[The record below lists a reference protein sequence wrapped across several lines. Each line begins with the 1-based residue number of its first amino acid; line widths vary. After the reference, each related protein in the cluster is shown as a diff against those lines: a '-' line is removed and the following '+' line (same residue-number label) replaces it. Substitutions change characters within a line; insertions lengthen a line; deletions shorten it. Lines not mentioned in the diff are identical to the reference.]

1 MRYDVLLLNATTG
14 WKLEA
19 GGWRVCAH
27 FRLCSAVDFDFAK
40 LVRPMMLS
48 SLTFAT
54 LLWTTV
60 SVSAAFVPASAPST
74 TRLGVPFMRLMAV
87 PVESRHQ
94 EANNGGRRGGV
105 CRGART
111 NYHWSC
117 RTRVPPDSRNPAT
130 REKSRRR
137 KTIEKRI
144 WTSQR
149 PSWPTFYSF
158 KTATHLFR
166 LGDDHQCIV
175 GRQPDIFHFAV
186 VVLVDLPTTKIV
198 TRGTDAHGFETI
210 HVDGQL
216 FAKR

>member
-94 EANNGGRRGGV
+94 EANNAASKAA
-105 CRGART
+105 GAGALAVAG
-111 NYHWSC
+111 W
-117 RTRVPPDSRNPAT
+117 VLAAQVAFAAPALG
-130 REKSRRR
+130 EQHPAA
-137 KTIEKRI
+137 
-144 WTSQR
+144 TSQGTYKPMFVDCLR
-149 PSWPTFYSF
+149 ISS
-158 KTATHLFR
+158 R
-166 LGDDHQCIV
+166 L
-175 GRQPDIFHFAV
+175 
-186 VVLVDLPTTKIV
+186 
-198 TRGTDAHGFETI
+198 
-210 HVDGQL
+210 
-216 FAKR
+216 